1 MSAIVLGIIFFVLFC
16 ILALLFMGAYLLSK
30 LLGGFAN
37 LKNIFCQLTGWGKKK
52 SQKSSAKTSSSYDN
66 FSRTANKA
74 TKESREGA
82 ADAKM
87 FDRNEGVYIDFEEV
101 K

>member
-52 SQKSSAKTSSSYDN
+52 SQKSSAQTSSSYDN
-66 FSRTANKA
+66 FSRTANK
-74 TKESREGA
+74 TKKE
-82 ADAKM
+82 DAGHAPEVKV
-87 FDRNEGVYIDFEEV
+87 FGQNEGTYIDFEEV